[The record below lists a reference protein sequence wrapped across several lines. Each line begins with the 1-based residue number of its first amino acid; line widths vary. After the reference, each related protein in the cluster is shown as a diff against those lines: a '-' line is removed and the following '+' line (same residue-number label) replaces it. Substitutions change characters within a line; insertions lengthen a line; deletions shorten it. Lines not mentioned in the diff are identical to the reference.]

1 MDDDQHESRARPPRR
16 RRADG
21 ERSRAAI
28 LREASRLA
36 TVEGLGGLSMG
47 RLADAVGMSKSG
59 LFAHFG
65 SKEELQLATVDAASE
80 VFFAEVVA
88 PAEDAPSA
96 IERLRRLVD
105 AYLGYIEVDTFPGGC
120 FFASV
125 LAEVDMQPGAVRDRL
140 VAFLGDWLARL
151 EDVVREAQAEGA
163 IDPEED
169 PAQLVF
175 EIEALLLLANAQFVV
190 SRSHDPIGRAHRG
203 IERRLAL
210 AAGPGRPAR

>member
-1 MDDDQHESRARPPRR
+1 MARRHYVAIVEQGR
-16 RRADG
+16 DG
-21 ERSRAAI
+21 
-28 LREASRLA
+28 
-36 TVEGLGGLSMG
+36 
-47 RLADAVGMSKSG
+47 
-59 LFAHFG
+59 FG
-65 SKEELQLATVDAASE
+65 
-80 VFFAEVVA
+80 VFFPDLPGCTSAGDSVAEA
-88 PAEDAPSA
+88 TRNAEEALAGWIEVTAEHGEPIPAPSA